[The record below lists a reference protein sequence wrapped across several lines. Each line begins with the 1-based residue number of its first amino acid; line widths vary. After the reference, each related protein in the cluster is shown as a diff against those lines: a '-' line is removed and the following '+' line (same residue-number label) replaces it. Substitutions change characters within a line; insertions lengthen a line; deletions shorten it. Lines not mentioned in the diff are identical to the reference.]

1 MRKVVLLLASLLTWI
16 GCALGQQRTVT
27 GVVTS
32 VEDGSPLIQ
41 LAVQI
46 KGTQTGVVT
55 DAEGRY
61 TIRVAGSES
70 VLVFTYTGY
79 ETQEITVGEQTTINV
94 VMQLANEEIDQVV
107 VVGYGSGRKASST
120 VGKLASVDQKDLR
133 ERPSANALEALGGKV
148 AGLSVLTAN
157 GEPSQQATLTLHG
170 HGSLTGGTSPL
181 FVVDGI
187 PVESIDGLNP
197 ADFERVDALTDAAAT
212 SIYGSR
218 AANGVISITTKRG
231 RVAEKGV
238 VNVRYAQG
246 VTNLATTDF
255 FENAF
260 NTKEYFQFYK
270 SFAQELGDA
279 SSLASLEADEEK
291 FGMND
296 FKWYKYIYNANS
308 PVRQADVSVSGG
320 TGSTSYYIS
329 GGYLYQMGLR
339 YNSDYTRYTL
349 RANVST
355 RVNSWLRVGSNTS
368 LLFGEYHRNRA
379 PRNGIIGL
387 IGFVKPF
394 YTPYDANGNEI
405 EGIINKDDNIQGVFS
420 RRFYEK
426 IYTNWTQEPRVTTSN
441 FIEIEPIKNLVWKT
455 QGGVEAG
462 VAHNYSRTKPNYPY
476 KSRAGRASE
485 RMMWN
490 ALATITNTLEYR
502 FTLDEVH
509 HFTPLLGQE
518 YIYGYYKDLY
528 AEGNGQTDERL
539 LLMTTATQGVK
550 ATSDWYEYFYNS
562 FFGRLEY
569 DYDNR
574 YFAEVTL
581 RNDASSR
588 FGKNHQN
595 AFFWAGG
602 LMWKAKHEAFLRDV
616 RWLDNLDVKFSIGT
630 SGNSDLGSTSGYE
643 NNYMHRTQVGASAPY
658 STGSSLVF
666 TNPGNPDLTWE
677 RQLKYSLGFNFG
689 LFDIVSADL
698 SFYRRETSDMFLE
711 VPVSQATGVSTL
723 FKNVGKMSNTGVDLR
738 LDISAWKNRKGG
750 HVTPYIVLNYNRN
763 RIEELFD
770 GKKFWIMEGTG
781 VAWAVGKPVE
791 LFQPL
796 FKGIN
801 PDNGDPEWYLPDE
814 ENPTN
819 TRRDPSKVTNRFD
832 SNLAQSSGKAQH
844 APFEGGFGLNASYW
858 GFYLQ
863 ADFIFEWG
871 KNMINNDRFFMEN
884 PNVFYGENQSK
895 ELLKRSHWKQPGDNA
910 YYPRADV
917 QRWTNFDDRLIED
930 ASFIRMKNF
939 TFGYI
944 VPRQW
949 VAKTR
954 FFSSAKAYMTLR
966 NYLTFT
972 NYSGADPEP
981 SINLQLG
988 ANPNTKQ
995 ILFGIDLTF

>member
-32 VEDGSPLIQ
+32 VEDGAPMIQ
-41 LAVQI
+41 LTVQI

-55 DAEGRY
+55 DADGRY
-61 TIRVAGSES
+61 TIRVAGPET

-79 ETQEITVGEQTTINV
+79 KTQEITVGEQTTINV
-94 VMQLANEEIDQVV
+94 VMRTADEEIDQVV

-148 AGLSVLTAN
+148 AGLSVLTAS
-157 GEPSQQATLTLHG
+157 GEPSQQASLTLHG
-170 HGSLTGGTSPL
+170 QGSLTGGTSPL

-197 ADFERVDALTDAAAT
+197 SDFERVDALTDAAAT

-218 AANGVISITTKRG
+218 AANGVIAITTKRG
-231 RVAEKGV
+231 RVAERGV

-246 VTNLATTDF
+246 VTNLASVDF
-255 FENAF
+255 FENVL
-260 NTKEYFQFYK
+260 NTKEYFQFWK
-270 SFAQELGDA
+270 AHSQEVAPGE
-279 SSLASLEADEEK
+279 LASFEK
-291 FGMND
+291 AESEFGKND

-329 GGYLYQMGLR
+329 GGYMYQMGLR

-368 LLFGEYHRNRA
+368 LLLGKYHRNRA
-379 PRNGIIGL
+379 ARNSIIGL

-394 YTPYDANGNEI
+394 YTPYDKDGKEI
-405 EGIINKDDNIQGVFS
+405 DGIINTDPNIQGVFS

-426 IYTNWTQEPRVTTSN
+426 VYTNWTQEPRITTSN
-441 FIEIEPIKNLVWKT
+441 FIEIEPIKNLIWKT
-455 QGGVEAG
+455 QAGIEGGI
-462 VAHNYSRTKPNYPY
+462 AHNYSRVKPSYPY
-476 KSRAGRASE
+476 KSGAGAASE
-485 RMMWN
+485 RMSWSS
-490 ALATITNTLEYR
+490 LATITNTLEYR
-502 FTLDEVH
+502 FTLKDVH

-528 AEGNGQTDERL
+528 ASGAGLTDDRL
-539 LLMTTATQGVK
+539 LLMGNATKKVK
-550 ATSDWYEYFYNS
+550 TTSDWYEYFYNS

-588 FGKNHQN
+588 FGVNNQN
-595 AFFWAGG
+595 AFFWAAG

-616 RWLDNLDVKFSIGT
+616 KWLDNLDVKFSVGT
-630 SGNSDLGSTSGYE
+630 SGNSDLAQANGYQD
-643 NNYMHRTQVGASAPY
+643 NYMHRVQVGSATPY
-658 STGSSLVF
+658 NGGTSFVF
-666 TNPGNPDLTWE
+666 TNPGNPNLTWE
-677 RQLKYSLGFNFG
+677 KQLKYSLGFNFG
-689 LFDIVSADL
+689 LFDIVNADL
-698 SFYRRETSDMFLE
+698 SFYRRETSSMFLD
-711 VPVSQATGVSTL
+711 VPVSQATGVSSV
-723 FKNVGKMSNTGVDLR
+723 FKNIGKMSNTGVDLR
-738 LDISAWKNRKGG
+738 LDISAWKNRKGD
-750 HVTPYIVLNYNRN
+750 HVTPYIVFNYNRN
-763 RIEELFD
+763 RVEELFD
-770 GKKFWIMEGTG
+770 GKKYWIMSGYG
-781 VAWAVGKPVE
+781 IAWSVGKPVE
-791 LFQPL
+791 LLYPL

-801 PDNGDPEWYLPDE
+801 PDNGEPEWYLPNEKD
-814 ENPTN
+814 PTK
-819 TRRDPSKVTNRFD
+819 TQRDPSKVTNKFD
-832 SNLAQSSGKAQH
+832 AALAQSSGKQQS
-844 APFEGGFGLNASYW
+844 APIKGGFGLNASYW

-863 ADFIFEWG
+863 TDFIFEWG

-884 PNVFYGENQSK
+884 PNQFWGDNQSK
-895 ELLKRSHWKQPGDNA
+895 DVLKKSHWKQAGDKS
-910 YYPRADV
+910 YYPRADIDH
-917 QRWTNFDDRLIED
+917 WTNFDDRLIED
-930 ASFIRMKNF
+930 ASFMRMKTF
-939 TFGYI
+939 TFGYV
-944 VPRQW
+944 VPREW

-966 NYLTFT
+966 NYLTVT
-972 NYSGADPEP
+972 KYSGADPEP
-981 SINLQLG
+981 DTNLQIG